1 MFSRCLST
9 LLLALAVLPL
19 AGADSTTLRVCAD
32 PNNLPFSNRQQ
43 EGFENRL
50 ASLAASDLGRPLQYF
65 WQPQRRGF
73 LRTTLNAGNC
83 DLVVGVSRGLDAVAT
98 TRAYYRSAYVFVQR
112 ATVRPALH
120 SFDDHRLRTMA
131 IGVQVTGEDYNNP
144 PATQALAFRQLTK
157 HVVGFPVYGN
167 YAEASPQRAVVDAVA
182 KGDVETAV
190 VWGPVAGYFAMHETP
205 RLLVSTIG
213 ADVDRSGAPMT
224 FDIAMAVRRED
235 VGLKTVLDQ
244 FLERRRTD
252 INALLERYGVPLLP
266 VRSASGGER

>member
-1 MFSRCLST
+1 M
-9 LLLALAVLPL
+9 
-19 AGADSTTLRVCAD
+19 
-32 PNNLPFSNRQQ
+32 
-43 EGFENRL
+43 
-50 ASLAASDLGRPLQYF
+50 
-65 WQPQRRGF
+65 
-73 LRTTLNAGNC
+73 
-83 DLVVGVSRGLDAVAT
+83 
-98 TRAYYRSAYVFVQR
+98 
-112 ATVRPALH
+112 
-120 SFDDHRLRTMA
+120 
-131 IGVQVTGEDYNNP
+131 
-144 PATQALAFRQLTK
+144 
-157 HVVGFPVYGN
+157 VGFPVYGD

-205 RLLVSTIG
+205 RLLVSAIG

-252 INALLERYGVPLLP
+252 INALLGTLRRPLLP